1 MPKNTIKITSIQ
13 SHSSEYVQYDN
24 TLMPF
29 WTHSYSVDP
38 IDEEEE
44 REAGEDSDF
53 ELLDDIDL
61 DDSVQMVNLIS
72 PLHVFKFTHPDI
84 YLHYKIQWA

>member
-1 MPKNTIKITSIQ
+1 MFSMTI
-13 SHSSEYVQYDN
+13 HAC
-24 TLMPF
+24 LF
-29 WTHSYSVDP
+29 ALSYSVDP

-61 DDSVQMVNLIS
+61 DDSVQMVNFIP
-72 PLHVFKFTHPDI
+72 PLLAFNCRHPDI
-84 YLHYKIQWA
+84 YLHYKIQ